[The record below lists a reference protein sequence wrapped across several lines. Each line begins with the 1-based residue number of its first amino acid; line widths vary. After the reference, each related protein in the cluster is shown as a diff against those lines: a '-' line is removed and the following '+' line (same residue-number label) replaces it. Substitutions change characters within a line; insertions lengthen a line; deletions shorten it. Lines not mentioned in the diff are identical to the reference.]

1 MNSLLATVGVLLLF
15 PGLCGTFYFAAAFLE
30 NVMPSPGNQGYDVA
44 FLAFAVPSIHAGC
57 LGLWL
62 LARGNKGPGLRAFT
76 RGVGWFGALASLF
89 LLWRFQAISPAET
102 HSTFAYL
109 QFMGVALL
117 LGGLPFLLGGLPAI
131 LLPKVPPTGTP
142 SQ

>member
-1 MNSLLATVGVLLLF
+1 MNPLLAIVGVLLLF
-15 PGLCGTFYFAAAFLE
+15 PGLCGVFYFGAAFLE
-30 NVMPSPGNQGYDVA
+30 NLMPSPGNQGYDIA

-62 LARGNKGPGLRAFT
+62 LSRGNQGPGLRAFT
-76 RGVGWFGALASLF
+76 RYAGWFGALASLF
-89 LLWRFQAISPAET
+89 LLWRFQVISPSET
-102 HSTFAYL
+102 HSTLEYL

-131 LLPKVPPTGTP
+131 RLPKVPPTVATP
-142 SQ
+142 Q